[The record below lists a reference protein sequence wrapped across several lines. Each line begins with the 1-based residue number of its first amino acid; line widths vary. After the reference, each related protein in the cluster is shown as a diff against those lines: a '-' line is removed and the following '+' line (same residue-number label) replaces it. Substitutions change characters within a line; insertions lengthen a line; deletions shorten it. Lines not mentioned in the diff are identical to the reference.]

1 MKLEEDVD
9 RAGLDRLGDFE
20 PEVMLEDLEQIS
32 ETPTVHLR
40 DLYRRWERQNWS
52 AYDLD
57 FTKDAA
63 DWAKLDEGVVKRL
76 LWVMSMF
83 FHGEECVTATLAP
96 WVDAAPNE
104 EMQIF
109 LSTQLAD
116 EARHTVFFDRFYEE
130 VVRASGA
137 DLPQRLEWSHPH
149 INPAFDKFFRELLP
163 SISKEVASRRGDPVT
178 FARGVAFYHFVT
190 EGLLAVPGQRYL
202 LEYCRNND
210 ILPAFRAG
218 FTAVA
223 RDESRH
229 VGAGVRIVRELINRD
244 GGCVP
249 AIQELVRESL
259 PIASEIFQPPNAD
272 FTYFS
277 VLGYDVGELFRF
289 AINSL
294 AKRLRTSGVPM
305 PRIGPMRLREMTETP
320 IIPDRPLTPVQ
331 ELLRPIRDDIT
342 TAAIFQGMPVAFNPA
357 AAEGVDAAYEFNIS
371 GDGGGTWTI
380 HIHDGLCEVAEGRV
394 NGTPDQRLD
403 MDVSTWISISVG
415 DLIGNEAFLL
425 GKVTVEGDPTIGS
438 RFDDFFKP
446 SKS

>member
-1 MKLEEDVD
+1 MKVEEEVD
-9 RAGLDRLGDFE
+9 RVGLDRLGEIE

-32 ETPTVHLR
+32 ETPTVSLR

-52 AYDLD
+52 VYDLD
-57 FTKDAA
+57 FSKDAA
-63 DWAKLDEGVVKRL
+63 DWAALDEGVVRRL

-96 WVDAAPNE
+96 WVDSAPTE

-137 DLPQRLEWSHPH
+137 DMPQRLEWSHPH

-163 SISKEVASRRGDPVT
+163 SISKEVASRPGDPIT

-202 LEYCRNND
+202 LEYCKNND
-210 ILPAFRAG
+210 ILPAFRSG

-229 VGAGVRIVRELINRD
+229 VGAGVRIVRDLISRD
-244 GGCVP
+244 EGCISAV
-249 AIQELVRESL
+249 QELVRESL
-259 PIASEIFQPPNAD
+259 PLASEIFQPPNGD

-294 AKRLRTSGVPM
+294 AKRLRVSGVPM
-305 PRIGPMRLREMTETP
+305 PKIGPMRLREMPDTP
-320 IIPDRPLTPVQ
+320 IIPDRPLTPIQ
-331 ELLRPIRDDIT
+331 TMLQPLRESINP
-342 TAAIFQGMPVAFNPA
+342 ALIFQGIPAAFNPTR
-357 AAEGVDAAYEFNIS
+357 AEGVDATYQFDIT

-380 HIHDGLCEVAEGRV
+380 GIRNGVCEVTQGA
-394 NGTPDQRLD
+394 NGTPDQRLE
-403 MDVSTWISISVG
+403 MDSATWIAISVG
-415 DLIGNEAFLL
+415 DMIGNEAFLM
-425 GKVTVEGDPTIGS
+425 GRVTVEGDPTIGS

-446 SKS
+446 SNP